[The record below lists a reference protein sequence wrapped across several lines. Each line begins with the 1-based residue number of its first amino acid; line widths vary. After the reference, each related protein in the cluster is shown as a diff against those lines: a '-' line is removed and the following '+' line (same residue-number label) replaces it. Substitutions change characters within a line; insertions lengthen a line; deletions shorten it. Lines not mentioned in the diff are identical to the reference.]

1 MKDIKI
7 PEWFT
12 GEVYEK
18 GNVVKNPYSGREF
31 KLNAL
36 ELSVYDYILGLNN
49 IIQEMGGAMDPRTAR
64 FQGEMAKGLS
74 WFRNNNA
81 EAYMILLD

>member
-1 MKDIKI
+1 MNNTKV
-7 PEWFT
+7 PSWFT
-12 GEVYEK
+12 GEVYEQGK
-18 GNVVKNPYSGREF
+18 VVKNPYSGREF
-31 KLNAL
+31 ELNAL
-36 ELSVYDYILGLNN
+36 ELSIYDYVLGLNN